1 MGTKLREVYRCNHC
15 GNVVEVVQAG
25 PAPLVCCGEKM
36 EKLDAQTADYTTEK
50 HVPVVEEVEDGVKVT
65 VGSTL
70 HPMTEEHLI
79 KFIEVL
85 TEDKVL
91 RAELEAGQEPVAEFK
106 VSKDEIVDVR
116 EFCNLHGLWKA

>member
-1 MGTKLREVYRCNHC
+1 MSTELREVYRCNHC

-25 PAPLVCCGEKM
+25 PAPLVCCGENM
-36 EKLDAQTADYTTEK
+36 EKLEAQTADYTTEK
-50 HVPVVEEVEDGVKVT
+50 HVPVVEEVESGVKVT

-70 HPMTEEHLI
+70 HPMTKEHLI
-79 KFIEVL
+79 RFIEVL

-106 VSKDEIVDVR
+106 VAKDEIVEVR
-116 EFCNLHGLWKA
+116 EFCNIHGLWKA